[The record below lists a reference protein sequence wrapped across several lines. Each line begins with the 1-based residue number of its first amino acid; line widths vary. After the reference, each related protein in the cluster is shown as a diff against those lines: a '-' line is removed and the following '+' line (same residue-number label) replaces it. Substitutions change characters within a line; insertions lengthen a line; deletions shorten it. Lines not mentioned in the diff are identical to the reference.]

1 MTISALNQQF
11 GIKDHLDFFEGT
23 GSLPCVK
30 INNEYATCILFLY
43 GAHVLSFI
51 PAGQP
56 DLLWMSDTSAF
67 ELGKAIRGGIPLCFP
82 WFGPHA
88 SDSNKPQ
95 HGFARLSEWE
105 VKSTQ
110 QLQNGSTELVLT
122 LNENEETLLLWPFL
136 FEAELRV
143 VVGSAFVISLQI
155 KNTGD
160 KTFTYTDAMHT
171 YFNISDLANL
181 QIAGLA
187 GTSWYNGFASETT
200 VQQEE
205 ILSITTEEN
214 RRYINHETDCVI
226 TDAGYQRNI
235 IVSKTGSKV
244 TVVWNPYKETA
255 KSIGDMPD
263 DGYNTFICV
272 EAANAYTDAV
282 VLEPG
287 QMHTISQTFSVQ

>member
-1 MTISALNQQF
+1 MNISALNQQF
-11 GIKDHLDFFEGT
+11 GSKDHLDFFEGP

-30 INNEYATCILFLY
+30 IKNAHAECTLSLY
-43 GAHVLSFI
+43 GAHVLSFQ

-67 ELGKAIRGGIPLCFP
+67 ENGKAIRGGIPLCFP
-82 WFGPHA
+82 WFGPHD
-88 SDSNKPQ
+88 SDSSKPQ

-110 QLQNGSTELVLT
+110 QLQDGSTELVLT
-122 LNENEETLLLWPFL
+122 LKENEETMKLWPYL
-136 FEAELRV
+136 FEAELTV
-143 VVGSAFVISLQI
+143 IAGAAFSIRLQI

-160 KTFTYTDAMHT
+160 QTFTYTDALHT
-171 YFNISDLANL
+171 YFNISDLTNI

-187 GTSWYNGFASETT
+187 GTSWYNGFASTT
-200 VQQEE
+200 TEQQEE
-205 ILSITTEEN
+205 VLTIAAEEN
-214 RRYINHETDCVI
+214 RRYINHEKDCVI
-226 TDAGYQRNI
+226 TDSGYQRKL

-244 TVVWNPYKETA
+244 TVVWNPYIETA
-255 KSIGDMPD
+255 KNIGDMPD
-263 DGYNTFICV
+263 DGYKTFICV

-287 QMHTISQTFSVQ
+287 QLHTISQTFSVQ

>member
-1 MTISALNQQF
+1 MTIAELNQKF
-11 GIKDHLDFFEGT
+11 GSNDHLDFFEGT
-23 GSLPCVK
+23 GSLPSVK
-30 INNEYATCILFLY
+30 INNEHAECILSLY
-43 GAHVLSFI
+43 GAHVLSYK

-67 ELGKAIRGGIPLCFP
+67 EYGKAIRGGIPVCFP
-82 WFGPHA
+82 WFGPHD

-122 LNENEETLLLWPFL
+122 LKENEETMKLWPFL
-136 FEAELRV
+136 FEAELTV
-143 VVGSAFVISLQI
+143 VAGAAFTISLQI

-160 KTFTYTDAMHT
+160 KTLTYTDALHT
-171 YFNISDLANL
+171 YFNISDLNKL
-181 QIAGLA
+181 QIGGLA
-187 GTSWYNGFASETT
+187 GTSWYNGTASETT

-205 ILSITTEEN
+205 LLTISKEEN
-214 RRYINHETDCVI
+214 RRSINHTTDCVI
-226 TDAGYQRNI
+226 TEDGYKRKIN
-235 IVSKTGSKV
+235 VSKNGSKV
-244 TVVWNPYKETA
+244 TVVWNPYIETA
-255 KSIGDMPD
+255 KNIGDMPD

-287 QMHTISQTFSVQ
+287 QMHTISQTFSMQ